1 MPTVQQI
8 LLRKGSGVIG
18 ATPATTVR
26 EAALKMMQA
35 DVACLVVEQ
44 PPDVLGVFTERD
56 LARRVV
62 AAGKDPAATCLA
74 EVLSSPAR
82 TCAPGDDPRD
92 CARVMVDQRIRHLVV
107 LDAGE
112 LVGVLSVR
120 DLLAAELRRS

>member
-1 MPTVQQI
+1 MPTVEQI

-18 ATPATTVR
+18 ATPATIVR
-26 EAALKMMQA
+26 EAALKMMEA

-44 PPDVLGVFTERD
+44 FPDVLGVFTERD
-56 LARRVV
+56 LVRRVV

-74 EVLSSPAR
+74 EVLSSPVR

-92 CARVMVDQRIRHLVV
+92 CARLMVDEHLRHLVV
-107 LDAGE
+107 LDEGQ

-120 DLLAAELRRS
+120 DLLAAELRRT